1 MGVFDKVRDVAEKLT
16 GSDDHG
22 DGGPVKGSPAA
33 AAGGAA
39 VPQAEP
45 GEASSGG
52 SSRENPQAA
61 YGGADA
67 VPATPDATPSVRL
80 DEGGEDK
87 PKHEDVR
94 SENISSSAP
103 SENVPNSERDDV

>member
-1 MGVFDKVRDVAEKLT
+1 MGVFDKVRDVAEKIT
-16 GSDDHG
+16 GSDDE
-22 DGGPVKGSPAA
+22 GPAKGSPAA
-33 AAGGAA
+33 AAGGSVGSA
-39 VPQAEP
+39 PQGQP

-61 YGGADA
+61 VGGADA
-67 VPATPDATPSVRL
+67 VPATPDATPSVRR
-80 DEGGEDK
+80 DEGGADQ
-87 PKHEDVR
+87 PKHQAVR